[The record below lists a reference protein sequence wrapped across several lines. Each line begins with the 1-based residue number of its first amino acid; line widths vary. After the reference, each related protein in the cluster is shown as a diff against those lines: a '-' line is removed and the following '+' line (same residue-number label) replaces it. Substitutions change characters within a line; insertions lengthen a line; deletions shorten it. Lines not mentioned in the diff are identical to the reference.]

1 MSINIDK
8 QDLLVHI
15 PPRKKSIGAILAK
28 LLPFEVEDN
37 WGRAVSSIF
46 PHFVRRKIK
55 VSSLRTLK
63 VRPLLHPANVLAQ
76 EELEWHYKARK
87 RV

>member
-15 PPRKKSIGAILAK
+15 PPRKKSIRAILVK
-28 LLPFEVEDN
+28 LLPFEVEDI

-46 PHFVRRKIK
+46 PHFVRRKFK
-55 VSSLRTLK
+55 VSSP
-63 VRPLLHPANVLAQ
+63 VPSNVLVHK
-76 EELEWHYKARK
+76 ELEWHYKARK
-87 RV
+87 ES